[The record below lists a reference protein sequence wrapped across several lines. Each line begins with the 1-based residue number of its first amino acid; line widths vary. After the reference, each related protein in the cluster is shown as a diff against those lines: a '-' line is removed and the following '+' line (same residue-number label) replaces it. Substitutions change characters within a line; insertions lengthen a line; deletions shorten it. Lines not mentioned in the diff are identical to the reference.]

1 MGDSIYSTDSSFD
14 FNTLNLAKPQQIPG
28 GNYFMRMTVSNKPV
42 YIQPPKCIMKQGFLK
57 SGKRYYSDL
66 MFSNENTDFIEWM
79 ENIENRCQK
88 IIYDKGAEW
97 FEEKIEIHDIEEYF
111 TSPLKIFK
119 SGKYY
124 NLRVNVAL
132 NLGKP
137 LLKVY
142 NENEELV
149 SIDEIK
155 EKTNVMTILEL
166 KGIKCSA
173 TCFQIEI
180 EVKQMMIVQPNNI
193 FEQCLFKPKTPAY
206 PLPEVPPT
214 PISTPVSAPAP
225 EFESPIMENMQSM
238 DLVEETKNIET
249 EEVTIED
256 VDEQNEESI
265 IIENEENDMSNS
277 NETEIKLIENNE
289 NNLEEKEEITQPL
302 ENNSDD
308 GETSTE
314 NLEHIETEKPELEEV
329 NFTLDKINENDCFT
343 IKSKN
348 NVYYEMYKE
357 AKRKAKVARDL
368 ALSSYLEA
376 KRIKNV
382 YMLEDTTDS
391 DEDSDYE
398 NIVE

>member
-1 MGDSIYSTDSSFD
+1 MGDSIFNTDNSFD

-28 GNYFMRMTVSNKPV
+28 GNYFMKMTVLNKPV
-42 YIQPPKCIMKQGFLK
+42 YIQPPKCLMKQGFLK
-57 SGKRYYSDL
+57 SGKKYYSDL
-66 MFSNENTDFIEWM
+66 MFSNENIDFIEWM

-155 EKTNVMTILEL
+155 EKTNAMTILEL

-193 FEQCLFKPKTPAY
+193 FEQCLFKPKTPSY
-206 PLPEVPPT
+206 PLSEVPP
-214 PISTPVSAPAP
+214 PPVSTPVSAP

-238 DLVEETKNIET
+238 DLVKETKNIET
-249 EEVTIED
+249 EEEVTIED

-265 IIENEENDMSNS
+265 IIENEEKDISNK
-277 NETEIKLIENNE
+277 NEIKLIENNE
-289 NNLEEKEEITQPL
+289 NNLEEITQPL

-314 NLEHIETEKPELEEV
+314 NLEQIETEKPELEEV

-398 NIVE
+398 NINE